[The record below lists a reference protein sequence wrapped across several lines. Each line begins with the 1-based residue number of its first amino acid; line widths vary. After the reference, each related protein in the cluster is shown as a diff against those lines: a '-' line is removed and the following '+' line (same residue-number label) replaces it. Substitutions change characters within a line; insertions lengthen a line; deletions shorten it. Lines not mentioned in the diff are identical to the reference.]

1 MRCIAGGTPRIVPVS
16 RVVAM
21 DAFLPFL
28 IAVVGF
34 AVALVPFVWLG
45 VRIRRR
51 GAGGGAMSGALAAYD
66 EAFRATAHASYV
78 EIRAQAERRAPLLSP
93 DDHWARSPGRAA
105 TRTGAS
111 SSTTSASRPRPGH
124 ARRGLRRWAGRLR
137 PSHRQSASA
146 SAAVDGNSYTV

>member
-1 MRCIAGGTPRIVPVS
+1 
-16 RVVAM
+16 M

-34 AVALVPFVWLG
+34 AVALCPFVWLG
-45 VRIRRR
+45 ARIRRR
-51 GAGGGAMSGALAAYD
+51 GAGGGAVSGALAAYD

-93 DDHWARSPGRAA
+93 DDHRARSPGRAA
-105 TRTGAS
+105 TRTGT
-111 SSTTSASRPRPGH
+111 SSTTPSASRPRPGR
-124 ARRGLRRWAGRLR
+124 ARRGLRRWTGRLR
-137 PSHRQSASA
+137 PSHRQSASASVSVSVSASASASA